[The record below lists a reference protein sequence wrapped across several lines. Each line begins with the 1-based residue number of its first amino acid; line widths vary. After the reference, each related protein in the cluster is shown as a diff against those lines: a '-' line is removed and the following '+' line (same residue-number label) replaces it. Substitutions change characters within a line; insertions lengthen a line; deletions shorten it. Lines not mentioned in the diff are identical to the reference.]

1 MLTNKQ
7 IDNRAKKLE
16 ELEASIKALEE
27 QAEAVKAEIKTE
39 LEARSLEE
47 LKTESGRVIRW
58 KTIISKRFDTKAFK
72 LAHPAMYEAFET
84 SSASRRFTITA

>member
-1 MLTNKQ
+1 MTNKQ

-16 ELEASIKALEE
+16 ALEAQIKELEA
-27 QAEAVKAEIKTE
+27 QAEAVKDEIKTE

-58 KTIISKRFDTKAFK
+58 KMIISSRFDTKAFK
-72 LAHPAMYEAFET
+72 AMHPAMYDAFTKE
-84 SSASRRFTITA
+84 SASRRFTITA